1 LAKEKNW
8 DTLLAAVAQVIEK
21 RQDVRLVIIGD
32 GDEQRALINHA
43 KKLGIAERVEFTGK
57 IPFADV
63 PHYLKAADLFCFASV
78 TETQGLVT
86 MEALAAELPVVAVEA
101 TGTSD
106 VIEHGRHGLLTDN
119 DSTALAQA
127 ILSVLDD
134 EALWQRFKEAATAR
148 AKDFDMLLQAE
159 KLVAVYHQ
167 AIEDQQADHLV
178 RVDKQKK
185 IFQMI
190 IDEEQWQKWLGL
202 EKES

>member
-1 LAKEKNW
+1 M
-8 DTLLAAVAQVIEK
+8 
-21 RQDVRLVIIGD
+21 VIIGE
-32 GDEQRALINHA
+32 GDEKRALIKYA

-57 IPFADV
+57 VPFADV
-63 PHYLKAADLFCFASV
+63 PNYLKAADLFCFASI

-106 VIEHGRHGLLTDN
+106 VIEHGRQGLLTDN
-119 DSTALAQA
+119 DSDALAQA
-127 ILSVLDD
+127 ILQVLAD
-134 EALWQRFKEAATAR
+134 EALWQRFKEAAAAR
-148 AKDFDMLLQAE
+148 AKEFDMLRQAE

-167 AIEDQQADHLV
+167 AIEDQQADRLV
-178 RVDKQKK
+178 RVDKQKQ

>member
-1 LAKEKNW
+1 
-8 DTLLAAVAQVIEK
+8 
-21 RQDVRLVIIGD
+21 
-32 GDEQRALINHA
+32 
-43 KKLGIAERVEFTGK
+43 LGIAERVEFTGK

-63 PHYLKAADLFCFASV
+63 PSYLKAADLFCFASI

-106 VIEHGRHGLLTDN
+106 VIEHGRQGLLTDN
-119 DSTALAQA
+119 DSDALAQA
-127 ILSVLDD
+127 ILQVLAD
-134 EALWQRFKEAATAR
+134 EALWQRFKEAAAAR
-148 AKDFDMLLQAE
+148 AKEFDMLRQAE

-167 AIEDQQADHLV
+167 AIEDQQADRLV
-178 RVDKQKK
+178 RVDKQKQ